1 MDKESEDKKMKAPQ
15 VITIILFTT
24 NVVMNLIKHGE
35 PKDTKYNF
43 WWALIATAI
52 DVAILR
58 WGGFF
63 K

>member
-1 MDKESEDKKMKAPQ
+1 MKAPQ